1 MALESRCG
9 VVIEELL
16 LEFGLK
22 DGIFVGMF
30 VWLLIY
36 VLKTSKEREEKLYT
50 FLDEMKQQFAKLVG
64 NYQSLSKDVSD
75 IKDEIHAK
83 KIAHEKE
90 VK

>member
-1 MALESRCG
+1 ML
-9 VVIEELL
+9 EELL

-30 VWLLIY
+30 VWLLVY

-64 NYQSLSKDVSD
+64 NYESLSKDVSA
-75 IKDEIHAK
+75 IKEEIHTK
-83 KIAHEKE
+83 KEKR
-90 VK
+90 